1 MTGQHDVRAYIA
13 DMSLARKRKSNLRTL
28 RTEGRGTRQTP
39 LDRFVAATRAFGYLL
54 TLVLQ
59 LPPDCHCAAHQAY
72 LLLRRS
78 KPGLGK
84 VDEVSQGV

>member
-1 MTGQHDVRAYIA
+1 MSGQHDLRACIA
-13 DMSLARKRKSNLRTL
+13 DMSLARRSKGNLRTL
-28 RTEGRGTRQTP
+28 RTEGRGTWQTP

-72 LLLRRS
+72 LLLRRIAA
-78 KPGLGK
+78 K
-84 VDEVSQGV
+84 